1 MAESAIRP
9 TNGAFNV
16 PADVAV
22 AVTNKPGGFYRAP
35 DVAPDI
41 ATPAPRTVDFLA
53 PSANTVFDVG
63 AIGFRKYTAE
73 ADAIVYGVAHEHCS
87 MMLSNGCVPLPPVGW
102 MTRARTRSRTCT
114 AQTSRRLPSHCSAG
128 AGHPSR
134 ESQFERPGLQTAARS
149 PV

>member
-1 MAESAIRP
+1 MNTVRLLN
-9 TNGAFNV
+9 TNCDSLTYGGVSYTPDETGAFNV

-102 MTRARTRSRTCT
+102 ID
-114 AQTSRRLPSHCSAG
+114 P
-128 AGHPSR
+128 
-134 ESQFERPGLQTAARS
+134 RPNA
-149 PV
+149 